1 MGQEKAMGIISTKLQ
16 KIIILEFLE
25 IIWKRGREGLYM
37 VMEVHI
43 LGIFTMIYLMARGF
57 FSILIRISIMAIL
70 EKGKNKEKETIILVK
85 EQFLVEHGKTMKKYK
100 DN

>member
-1 MGQEKAMGIISTKLQ
+1 
-16 KIIILEFLE
+16 
-25 IIWKRGREGLYM
+25 
-37 VMEVHI
+37 
-43 LGIFTMIYLMARGF
+43 MIYLTVKGF

-70 EKGKNKEKETIILVK
+70 EKGKNKEKETTTLVK

>member
-1 MGQEKAMGIISTKLQ
+1 
-16 KIIILEFLE
+16 
-25 IIWKRGREGLYM
+25 
-37 VMEVHI
+37 
-43 LGIFTMIYLMARGF
+43 
-57 FSILIRISIMAIL
+57 MAIL